1 MRSAAVEVDANNSL
15 YARVVIVAPPAL
27 VLATG
32 LGLSAMSDTR
42 AAAWLAI
49 AFTFGWSQ
57 LVGL

>member
-1 MRSAAVEVDANNSL
+1 MRSATINVDSNESL
-15 YARVVIVAPPAL
+15 YARMVIVAPPVV
-27 VLATG
+27 VLAAG
-32 LGLSAMSDTR
+32 LGLSATSDTR